1 MSSFVITI
9 VGSAPAI
16 SVLLILEPVTTT
28 FCRVTTS
35 SSSEVVTGAGTSS
48 EEESSLDVSVST
60 VSSTATGSSTT
71 SSPGLSANTFNVIVN
86 AKNKVKNSLLFI
98 SFPRKNAQF

>member
-35 SSSEVVTGAGTSS
+35 SSSSEVVTGAGASS
-48 EEESSLDVSVST
+48 EESSLDVSVST
-60 VSSTATGSSTT
+60 VS
-71 SSPGLSANTFNVIVN
+71 
-86 AKNKVKNSLLFI
+86 
-98 SFPRKNAQF
+98 

>member
-35 SSSEVVTGAGTSS
+35 SSSEVVTGAGASS
-48 EEESSLDVSVST
+48 EESSLDVSVST

-71 SSPGLSANTFNVIVN
+71 SSPGLSANTFSDIVN